1 MRSLVILMI
10 EEEQPEGLSARKLVV
25 ETVKHNVITAYNAE
39 DGMDLLTRFPKVD
52 AILVHVGQ
60 LHRRP
65 SLIAQIRH
73 VCPDKPI
80 VLASPFAEE
89 TSAGVT
95 YVVDSHKPQALLKI
109 LGEDLQGEVSN
120 C

>member
-25 ETVKHNVITAYNAE
+25 ETVKHNVITAYTAE
-39 DGMDLLTRFPKVD
+39 DGVNLLTRFPNVD
-52 AILVHVGQ
+52 AVLVHVGQ
-60 LHRRP
+60 LHKRP
-65 SLIAQIRH
+65 SLISQIRH
-73 VCPDKPI
+73 LCPDKPI

-89 TSAGVT
+89 SSPGVT
-95 YVVDSHKPQALLKI
+95 FVVDSHKPQALLKL
-109 LGEDLQGEVSN
+109 LGEDLQGELSN